1 VRDVAPP
8 PRYVALSYCSGVGG
22 FLPPKLLTE
31 NIEIYERG
39 VPISFL
45 PQKFQD
51 TCRVATSVGCQYIWI
66 DSLCIMHDSDNDKSS
81 ELSKMKDIFE
91 NCYLAIAAADG
102 EDCSSGLFIPRPSSW
117 ST

>member
-1 VRDVAPP
+1 MFHLLSECGNNHTDCLSSGEGTQLTRLLEIERPGSTIRLVKDVASL

-31 NIEIYERG
+31 T
-39 VPISFL
+39 S
-45 PQKFQD
+45 KFM
-51 TCRVATSVGCQYIWI
+51 REALQYIWV

-91 NCYLAIAAADG
+91 IAI
-102 EDCSSGLFIPRPSSW
+102 
-117 ST
+117 